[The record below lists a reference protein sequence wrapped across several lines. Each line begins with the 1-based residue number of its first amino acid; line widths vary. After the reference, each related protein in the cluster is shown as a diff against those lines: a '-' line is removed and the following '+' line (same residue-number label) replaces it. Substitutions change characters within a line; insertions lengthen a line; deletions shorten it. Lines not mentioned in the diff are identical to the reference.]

1 MIKNMIIMEKVK
13 FIDLNNNHYN
23 LYHKNKNQKKI
34 FKEEITI
41 EKIFMKIKKIC
52 S

>member
-1 MIKNMIIMEKVK
+1 MIIMEKVK